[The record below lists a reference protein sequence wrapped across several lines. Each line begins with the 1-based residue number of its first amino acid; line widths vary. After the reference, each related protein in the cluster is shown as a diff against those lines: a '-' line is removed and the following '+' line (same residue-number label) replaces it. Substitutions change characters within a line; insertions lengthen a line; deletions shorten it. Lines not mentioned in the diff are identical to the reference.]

1 MRFYNQEQGQ
11 GVSKR
16 YKSKATDHELVTLLV
31 IRIETRKYLLTI
43 GSARHYQLLGG
54 TFFF

>member
-31 IRIETRKYLLTI
+31 IRIETRKYLVITKRFCH
-43 GSARHYQLLGG
+43 S
-54 TFFF
+54 